1 MSENIEYIVKKD
13 FEGTLVVLEEI
24 TLDSIK
30 QLPNNCVIY
39 LKYPTPDIV
48 LLFGKIN
55 GIIVHVGGKLS
66 HFAIICREYDIP
78 LVKYPNAVDKLISG
92 KHITIRNGEIDVRD

>member
-1 MSENIEYIVKKD
+1 MNENIEYIVKRD
-13 FEGTLVVLEEI
+13 FEGELVILEEI
-24 TLDSIK
+24 TIASIK
-30 QLPNNCVIY
+30 NLPSSCVVY

-78 LVKYPNAVDKLISG
+78 LVKYSDAKEKLIDG
-92 KHITIRNGEIDVRD
+92 KYITIKNGKIDVRD